1 MNFWIIVFD
10 LFVWL
15 SVLATVYLVG
25 WMVYDLWHT
34 RARWPGAMTK
44 ANSRAS
50 RRAAVRAA
58 AMDAA
63 GGSLQRWKV

>member
-34 RARWPGAMTK
+34 RARWPGATPEPDLK
-44 ANSRAS
+44 KLIKKQAR
-50 RRAAVRAA
+50 RCRAARKLKNRSA
-58 AMDAA
+58 
-63 GGSLQRWKV
+63 SL